1 MRVCLFL
8 LAHRKRT
15 IYTRTEEDRSRV
27 ACIEELHSEQE
38 QIENLLMIIIIIITF
53 SKRAEKTEEEE
64 KNRKTKRIYS
74 DENRFNRRD
83 VQDTIG

>member
-38 QIENLLMIIIIIITF
+38 QIENLLMIIITF

>member
-38 QIENLLMIIIIIITF
+38 QIENLLMIIITF
-53 SKRAEKTEEEE
+53 SKRAEKTEEE